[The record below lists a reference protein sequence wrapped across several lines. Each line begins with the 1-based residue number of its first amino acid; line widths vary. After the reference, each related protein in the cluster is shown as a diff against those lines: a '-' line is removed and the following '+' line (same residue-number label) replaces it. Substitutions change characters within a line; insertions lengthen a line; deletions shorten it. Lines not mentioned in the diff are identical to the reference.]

1 MKKLSHGSNL
11 KDEQYVQLGIVIVI
25 ITGVLFAMI
34 LS

>member
-1 MKKLSHGSNL
+1 MKKLSNGSNL